1 VIPQA
6 GEQAQLKGVIMFV
19 RSTSRT
25 SCRFSAWAVITA
37 VMAFVAA
44 AAALTAP
51 SAAAAANSDRLN
63 PNEQLNNGARLISPN
78 GQSRRV
84 RARQPADLGDGNK
97 HPRLG
102 RANAGRRQSCDN
114 RAGQHSRLGQRDERL
129 PQRHCGASKRCQ
141 HRRLLS
147 WPHRRWASGSNGGNP
162 ALTERIAAIARNE
175 AANPNHNH
183 ENGANCNFYSGALGS
198 GTPCAGGWRAQAW
211 CADFARWV
219 YGQAGA
225 ATGGL
230 DGRAA
235 SFYTYGRAHGTWKP
249 GYNAA
254 NARVGG
260 AVVYN
265 LDTRGPNASHVGIV
279 VAVNG
284 NRTIEIISGK
294 NSRNQVGS
302 TGVFTPSASSGIS
315 GYVSPTHRRTSSA
328 WLPPSRRGRCA
339 PNSGRFTTMSASA
352 RAYSANAPW
361 QKPSTSSPG
370 RTVVGRSG
378 LGPVPAGAGMPAPGS
393 RAGRDESRCRVRGF
407 ASTTRRPTAA
417 GGK

>member
-1 VIPQA
+1 
-6 GEQAQLKGVIMFV
+6 MFV

-63 PNEQLNNGARLISPN
+63 PNEQLNNEARLISPN

-114 RAGQHSRLGQRDERL
+114 RAGQHSRLGQRDER
-129 PQRHCGASKRCQ
+129 
-141 HRRLLS
+141 
-147 WPHRRWASGSNGGNP
+147 
-162 ALTERIAAIARNE
+162 
-175 AANPNHNH
+175 
-183 ENGANCNFYSGALGS
+183 
-198 GTPCAGGWRAQAW
+198 
-211 CADFARWV
+211 
-219 YGQAGA
+219 
-225 ATGGL
+225 
-230 DGRAA
+230 
-235 SFYTYGRAHGTWKP
+235 
-249 GYNAA
+249 
-254 NARVGG
+254 
-260 AVVYN
+260 
-265 LDTRGPNASHVGIV
+265 
-279 VAVNG
+279 
-284 NRTIEIISGK
+284 
-294 NSRNQVGS
+294 
-302 TGVFTPSASSGIS
+302 
-315 GYVSPTHRRTSSA
+315 
-328 WLPPSRRGRCA
+328 SRRGRCA

>member
-1 VIPQA
+1 MANLVEYAPGNRPI
-6 GEQAQLKGVIMFV
+6 
-19 RSTSRT
+19 
-25 SCRFSAWAVITA
+25 WATGTNTPGS
-37 VMAFVAA
+37 VA
-44 AAALTAP
+44 
-51 SAAAAANSDRLN
+51 RM
-63 PNEQLNNGARLISPN
+63 Q
-78 GQSRRV
+78 
-84 RARQPADLGDGNK
+84 GDGNLVIIA
-97 HPRLG
+97 PG
-102 RANAGRRQSCDN
+102 NIPVWASGTNGYPNAIVELQSDVN
-114 RAGQHSRLGQRDERL
+114 IVVYSPGHIA
-129 PQRHCGASKRCQ
+129 
-141 HRRLLS
+141 
-147 WPHRRWASGSNGGNP
+147 RWASGSNGGNP

-284 NRTIEIISGK
+284 NRTIEIISGN

-352 RAYSANAPW
+352 RAYSANAPLAEAEHLVAGPHRRGPQW
-361 QKPSTSSPG
+361 SRSSSG
-370 RTVVGRSG
+370 RRGH
-378 LGPVPAGAGMPAPGS
+378 AGARQP
-393 RAGRDESRCRVRGF
+393 
-407 ASTTRRPTAA
+407 RR
-417 GGK
+417 KR